1 MAAQK
6 GEAARITEW
15 PPSCG
20 HWQNCSQTSPRTGVD
35 KRPMPMHSKLYQFV
49 QQHAAGHSN
58 DYRHQR
64 CPPSLPHKKHHQRKH
79 NDPYPFAR
87 TKLSHRVQYA
97 RECRSK
103 PLMEPR
109 GNSLIRALERVRQT
123 QYRRGS
129 FEEKNGVY
137 HKKAEE
143 VYRKSIV
150 SQLMN

>member
-1 MAAQK
+1 
-6 GEAARITEW
+6 
-15 PPSCG
+15 
-20 HWQNCSQTSPRTGVD
+20 
-35 KRPMPMHSKLYQFV
+35 
-49 QQHAAGHSN
+49 
-58 DYRHQR
+58 
-64 CPPSLPHKKHHQRKH
+64 
-79 NDPYPFAR
+79 
-87 TKLSHRVQYA
+87 
-97 RECRSK
+97 
-103 PLMEPR
+103 MEPR